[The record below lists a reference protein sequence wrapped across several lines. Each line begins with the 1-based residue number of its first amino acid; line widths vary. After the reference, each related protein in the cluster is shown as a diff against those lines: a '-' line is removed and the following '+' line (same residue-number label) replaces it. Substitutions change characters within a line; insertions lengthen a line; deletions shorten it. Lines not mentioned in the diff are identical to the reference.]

1 MTNELITDRALSDVE
16 LRARLAAKGWAKMT
30 AAEQAQW
37 LAGLKGAYNAT
48 DLNRVGGALNLLAA
62 ALAALPDELLD
73 YLDSKGVAPDAAF
86 EVPYNPALMD
96 WTQKVTWTV
105 DEIPTPDELELYLS
119 RVKLLRESMEYD
131 TDPLPASMEGL
142 DYIGANA
149 IEKALVLLDPTI
161 TAWTAQTKHMIDNT
175 AQAWFYSGDLY
186 AGEI

>member
-1 MTNELITDRALSDVE
+1 MPSNMITDRTQADVDF
-16 LRARLAAKGWAKMT
+16 RARLAAKGWARMT
-30 AAEQAQW
+30 ASEREQW
-37 LAGLKGAYNAT
+37 LAGLKGGYNAT
-48 DLNRVGGALNLLAA
+48 DLNRVGGALNELAA
-62 ALAALPDELLD
+62 VLAGLPDELLD

-105 DEIPTPDELELYLS
+105 DEIPTPDELGLYLS
-119 RVKLLRESMEYD
+119 RVKLLRESMEYT

-142 DYIGANA
+142 TYTGANA

-175 AQAWFYSGDLY
+175 AQAWLYSGDLY